1 MSVMHVYGSDSGA
14 VMLIGEH
21 ELRVLGEMV
30 LGNIFWAESNWVRG
44 TALAAFVTKC

>member
-21 ELRVLGEMV
+21 KVRVLGKRCWGIY
-30 LGNIFWAESNWVRG
+30 LGRRDIG
-44 TALAAFVTKC
+44 